1 MSPDSANEV
10 LLGRPGLMISRAP
23 AKLES
28 VISQALAPFEEVY
41 CTQITRNRLVVS
53 TPISSHMVQLYH
65 TIVHPSTGKV
75 TQRGYGPIL
84 KVGKKAWGL
93 GMQSRTTPCVDFGLA
108 AIALAGYLVSSVGS
122 CPLLLVRAVSFIS
135 YQFLVLV

>member
-53 TPISSHMVQLYH
+53 TPISSHMVQLTVPYNCTSIH
-65 TIVHPSTGKV
+65 WEGDTKGLWPHFEGGKE
-75 TQRGYGPIL
+75 
-84 KVGKKAWGL
+84 GL
-93 GMQSRTTPCVDFGLA
+93 GTRDAEQDHTMCGLWP
-108 AIALAGYLVSSVGS
+108 GS
-122 CPLLLVRAVSFIS
+122 NSIGRVPRL
-135 YQFLVLV
+135 